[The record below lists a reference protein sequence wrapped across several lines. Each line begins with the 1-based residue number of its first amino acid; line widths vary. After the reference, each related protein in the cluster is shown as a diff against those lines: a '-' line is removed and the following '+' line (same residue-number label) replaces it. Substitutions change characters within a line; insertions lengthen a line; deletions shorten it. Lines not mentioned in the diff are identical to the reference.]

1 MKEIGD
7 LILQVGLGAAA
18 IIAVTYIAVKLINFI
33 IADLSGKVDTL
44 YENIELLRAEIKEL
58 RTELDKQRKR

>member
-18 IIAVTYIAVKLINFI
+18 IIAVTYIAVKLINCPAGFDAVPPHGP
-33 IADLSGKVDTL
+33 ADPSPASNG
-44 YENIELLRAEIKEL
+44 YNA
-58 RTELDKQRKR
+58 